1 MVNCLIENN
10 MNANKSEAAF
20 ASLLE
25 LLWWNLKSMQISL
38 AIKMFFDEWLYVRLR
53 HIHVWTPTSS

>member
-1 MVNCLIENN
+1 
-10 MNANKSEAAF
+10 MNANKSEAAY

-25 LLWWNLKSMQISL
+25 LLWWNSKSMQTSL
-38 AIKMFFDEWLYVRLR
+38 AIKMFFDEWLYVRPR